1 MTPAAIPVL
10 PRGVRLHRDKVRRAE
25 VLLGPETA
33 LMLDQIG
40 AVILNEVDGKR
51 SVGEIA
57 GDLAARF
64 GAPADEVGADVV
76 EFLKGLADK
85 RLVDVTHG

>member
-1 MTPAAIPVL
+1 MTPASIPAL
-10 PRGVRLHRDKVRRAE
+10 PRGVRLHWDGVRKAD

-40 AVILNEVDGKR
+40 AVILKEVDGNR
-51 SVGEIA
+51 SVSEIA

-64 GAPADEVGADVV
+64 GAPRDQVSADVA
-76 EFLKGLADK
+76 EFLQGLADK

>member
-1 MTPAAIPVL
+1 MTPVAVPTL
-10 PRGVRLHRDKVRRAE
+10 PRGVRMRFDDVRKSD

-40 AVILNEVDGKR
+40 ATILSEVDGQR

-57 GDLAARF
+57 GDLASRF
-64 GAPADEVGADVV
+64 GAPEDQVLSDVA
-76 EFLKGLADK
+76 EFLDDLAHK
-85 RLVDVTHG
+85 RLVDVTDG